1 MKYRKLPYGYC
12 FSEGCI
18 ITEPKEAIIINE
30 IVQMYLDRFSLMSIA
45 EVLTARKIEIA
56 PGLTEWNKAR
66 VMHLLADERYTGNDK
81 YPQIIDRSTY
91 ETIKEIRQQKNCRT
105 EWNPD
110 ADIFKLAPP
119 VHCPCCGSRMQRKH
133 EKRCKQK
140 IRWLCQN
147 SECGEIIPFADE
159 TLIEGISKI
168 ARNLA
173 MHPEN
178 VRVPAREEMRFSL
191 AVRQKDNEIR
201 KAIGDAK
208 IEEHQLQKMIADRV
222 TQMYLEIPR
231 QRYISMEVQNEF
243 RKYSS
248 DEKFPVDLIARTV
261 RSISFSEEGQ
271 VSVVLKNGQDVV
283 EGQYGADR

>member
-1 MKYRKLPYGYC
+1 MKYRKLPYGYS

-110 ADIFKLAPP
+110 ADIFKLVPP

-147 SECGEIIPFADE
+147 SKCGEIIPFADE

-173 MHPEN
+173 MHPED
-178 VRVPAREEMRFSL
+178 VRVPAREEMSFSL
-191 AVRQKDNEIR
+191 AVQQKGNEIR

-261 RSISFSEEGQ
+261 RSTSFSEEGQ